1 MEVTMKKLILGLLAT
16 TIAASPLAI
25 APASAAPQRSDT
37 RKVVRGPNGRTVVT
51 NRTVVNRPN
60 NFRRWNKGQ
69 RFDRRYAQNYREIPN
84 WQQYRGRR
92 LYAPPRGYHWVRSGN
107 DAVLVAVAGGLIGAV
122 LSGAFN

>member
-1 MEVTMKKLILGLLAT
+1 MKKLILGAL
-16 TIAASPLAI
+16 AASVLASPIAI
-25 APASAAPQRSDT
+25 APASAAPQREVT
-37 RKVVRGPNGRTVVT
+37 RIKVKPNGRTVVT
-51 NRTVVNRPN
+51 TRTSHPAAS

-69 RFDRRYAQNYREIPN
+69 RFDRRYAQNYQEIGN

-122 LSGAFN
+122 LAGAFN